1 MSVLSNAIRDYGLR
15 MLITTRFE
23 WHKLCPG
30 CYEMVFSVC
39 PVKCTPCF
47 YKRSETV
54 DKDVGYFD
62 DEVCDD

>member
-1 MSVLSNAIRDYGLR
+1 MSVLSNAIRDYGPH
-15 MLITTRFE
+15 MLITTKFE

-30 CYEMVFSVC
+30 CYEMVFSVY

-47 YKRSETV
+47 YKQSETV

-62 DEVCDD
+62 EVCDD

>member
-1 MSVLSNAIRDYGLR
+1 MSVLSDAIRDYGPH

-23 WHKLCPG
+23 WRKLFPG
-30 CYEMVFSVC
+30 CYEMVFSVY

-47 YKRSETV
+47 YKQSETV
-54 DKDVGYFD
+54 DKNVGYF